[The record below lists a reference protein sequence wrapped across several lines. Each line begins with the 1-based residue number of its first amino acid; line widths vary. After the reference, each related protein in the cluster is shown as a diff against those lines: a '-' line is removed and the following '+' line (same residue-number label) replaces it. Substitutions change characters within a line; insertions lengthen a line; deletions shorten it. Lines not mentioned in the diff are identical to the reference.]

1 MGLFDKSKKSETR
14 TCNFTNLS
22 ECPYA
27 SVDECKFNKKNC
39 FRKKKAPIFT
49 ITTLKILVV
58 ILIGLLIAL
67 VSIYLD
73 AKVKFTG
80 SHLVFGALSSIA
92 VSLIAGA
99 VLAWMIDIPSKLKE
113 YENSIVNALVSNNYL
128 KSLDEERLT
137 QLRKDVTEQL
147 HKVNVPC
154 MARGLIDI
162 DQKICN
168 LLKQPYYTRY
178 RQTVV
183 CKKDEVN
190 GVIVKHHTIDYK
202 LINPYSVNS
211 KATEYISIANLV
223 LSNGKDNMKDK
234 AITDVRIR
242 CIIDDGQ
249 AKNLSSEIE
258 FDSSSVDSRETFYDT
273 KVELV
278 AKNDSYKGDKKG
290 LKIEFDKS
298 LEVKMSYDIVVDKDD
313 ISFTKR
319 LRHPAKN
326 FRLDYTFETTS
337 PIKIFGQ
344 LFGTELKQSDFLIR
358 YPLPNSV
365 SLESFEWLLPDN
377 GAIVVTYLSLIHI

>member
-14 TCNFTNLS
+14 TCNFANLS

-58 ILIGLLIAL
+58 ILVGLLIAL

-73 AKVKFTG
+73 ANVKFTG

-234 AITDVRIR
+234 AITDVHIR

-249 AKNLSSEIE
+249 AKDLSSEIE

-377 GAIVVTYLSLIHI
+377 GAIVVTYI

>member
-49 ITTLKILVV
+49 FTTLKILVV
-58 ILIGLLIAL
+58 ILVGLLITL

-73 AKVKFTG
+73 ANVKFTG

-99 VLAWMIDIPSKLKE
+99 VLAWMIYIPSKLKE

-183 CKKDEVN
+183 CKKDEEN

-377 GAIVVTYLSLIHI
+377 GAIVVTYI

>member
-49 ITTLKILVV
+49 ITSLKILVV

-73 AKVKFTG
+73 AKIKFTG

-178 RQTVV
+178 RQIVV

-377 GAIVVTYLSLIHI
+377 GAIVVTYI

>member
-58 ILIGLLIAL
+58 ILVGLLITL

-73 AKVKFTG
+73 ANVKFTG

-249 AKNLSSEIE
+249 AQDLSSEIE

-377 GAIVVTYLSLIHI
+377 GAIVVTYI

>member
-39 FRKKKAPIFT
+39 FRKKKTPIFT

-58 ILIGLLIAL
+58 ILIGLLITL

-73 AKVKFTG
+73 AKVKFSG

-178 RQTVV
+178 RQIVV

-290 LKIEFDKS
+290 LKIEFEKS

-377 GAIVVTYLSLIHI
+377 GAIVVTYI

>member
-58 ILIGLLIAL
+58 ILVGLLIAL

-73 AKVKFTG
+73 ANVKFTG

-242 CIIDDGQ
+242 CIIDDDLAQ
-249 AKNLSSEIE
+249 DLSSEIE

-278 AKNDSYKGDKKG
+278 AKNDKYKGDKKG

-377 GAIVVTYLSLIHI
+377 GAIVVTYI

>member
-14 TCNFTNLS
+14 TCNFANLS

-39 FRKKKAPIFT
+39 FRRKKAPIFT

-58 ILIGLLIAL
+58 ILVGLLIAL

-73 AKVKFTG
+73 ANVKFTG

-234 AITDVRIR
+234 AITDVHIR

-249 AKNLSSEIE
+249 AKDLSSEIE

-377 GAIVVTYLSLIHI
+377 GAIVVTYI

>member
-22 ECPYA
+22 ECPCA

-183 CKKDEVN
+183 CKKDEEN

-249 AKNLSSEIE
+249 AQNLSSEIE

-278 AKNDSYKGDKKG
+278 AKKDSYKGDKKG

-377 GAIVVTYLSLIHI
+377 GAIVVTYI

>member
-39 FRKKKAPIFT
+39 FRKKKTPIFT

-58 ILIGLLIAL
+58 ILIGLLITL

-73 AKVKFTG
+73 AKVKFSG

-162 DQKICN
+162 DQKKCN

-178 RQTVV
+178 RQIVV

-377 GAIVVTYLSLIHI
+377 GAIVVTYI

>member
-178 RQTVV
+178 RQIVV
-183 CKKDEVN
+183 CKKEEVN

-377 GAIVVTYLSLIHI
+377 GAIVVTYI

>member
-39 FRKKKAPIFT
+39 FRKKKTPIFT

-58 ILIGLLIAL
+58 ILIGLLITL

-73 AKVKFTG
+73 AKVKFSG

-183 CKKDEVN
+183 CKKDEEN
-190 GVIVKHHTIDYK
+190 GVIVKHHTINYK

-249 AKNLSSEIE
+249 TQDLSSEIE

-377 GAIVVTYLSLIHI
+377 GAIVVTYI

>member
-27 SVDECKFNKKNC
+27 SVDGCKFNKKNC
-39 FRKKKAPIFT
+39 FRKKKTPIFT

-58 ILIGLLIAL
+58 ILIGLLITL

-73 AKVKFTG
+73 AKVKFSG

-178 RQTVV
+178 RQIVV

-377 GAIVVTYLSLIHI
+377 GAIVVTYI

>member
-377 GAIVVTYLSLIHI
+377 GAIVVTYI

>member
-58 ILIGLLIAL
+58 ILVGLLITL

-73 AKVKFTG
+73 ANVKFTG

-249 AKNLSSEIE
+249 AQNLSSEIE

-377 GAIVVTYLSLIHI
+377 GAIVVTYI

>member
-58 ILIGLLIAL
+58 ILVGLLITL

-73 AKVKFTG
+73 ANVKFTG

-113 YENSIVNALVSNNYL
+113 YENSIVNVLVSNNYL

-223 LSNGKDNMKDK
+223 LSNGKDNMTDK

-249 AKNLSSEIE
+249 AQDLSSEIE

-278 AKNDSYKGDKKG
+278 AKNDKYKGDKKG

-377 GAIVVTYLSLIHI
+377 GAIVVTYI

>member
-1 MGLFDKSKKSETR
+1 MGLFDKSKKFETR

-183 CKKDEVN
+183 CKKDEEN

-249 AKNLSSEIE
+249 AQNLSSEIE

-278 AKNDSYKGDKKG
+278 AKKDSYKGDKKG

-377 GAIVVTYLSLIHI
+377 GAIVVTYI

>member
-22 ECPYA
+22 ECPYV
-27 SVDECKFNKKNC
+27 SVDECKFNKKNS

-58 ILIGLLIAL
+58 ILVGLLITL

-73 AKVKFTG
+73 ANVKFTG

-242 CIIDDGQ
+242 CIIDDGLAQ
-249 AKNLSSEIE
+249 DLSSEIE

-278 AKNDSYKGDKKG
+278 AKKDSYKGDKKG

-377 GAIVVTYLSLIHI
+377 GAIVVTYI

>member
-183 CKKDEVN
+183 CKKDEEN

-249 AKNLSSEIE
+249 AQNLSSEIE

-273 KVELV
+273 KVELI
-278 AKNDSYKGDKKG
+278 AKKDSYKGDKKG

-377 GAIVVTYLSLIHI
+377 GAIVVTYI

>member
-1 MGLFDKSKKSETR
+1 MGLFDKGKKFETR

-183 CKKDEVN
+183 CKKDEEN

-249 AKNLSSEIE
+249 AQNLSSEIE

-278 AKNDSYKGDKKG
+278 AKKDSYKGDKKG

-377 GAIVVTYLSLIHI
+377 GAIVVTYI

>member
-58 ILIGLLIAL
+58 ILVGLLITL

-73 AKVKFTG
+73 ANVKFTG

-99 VLAWMIDIPSKLKE
+99 VLAWMIDISSKLKE

-249 AKNLSSEIE
+249 AQDLSSDIE
-258 FDSSSVDSRETFYDT
+258 FESSSVDSRETFYDT

-319 LRHPAKN
+319 LRHPAKD

-377 GAIVVTYLSLIHI
+377 GAIVVTYI

>member
-58 ILIGLLIAL
+58 ILVGLLITL

-73 AKVKFTG
+73 ANVKFTG

-183 CKKDEVN
+183 CKKDEEN

-249 AKNLSSEIE
+249 AQNLSSEIE

-278 AKNDSYKGDKKG
+278 AKKDSYKGDKKG

-377 GAIVVTYLSLIHI
+377 GAIVVTYI

>member
-1 MGLFDKSKKSETR
+1 MGLFDKSKKFETR

-58 ILIGLLIAL
+58 ILIGLLITL

-183 CKKDEVN
+183 CKKDEEN

-249 AKNLSSEIE
+249 AQNLSSEIE

-278 AKNDSYKGDKKG
+278 AKKDSYKGDKKG

-377 GAIVVTYLSLIHI
+377 GAIVVTYI

>member
-183 CKKDEVN
+183 CKKDEEN

-249 AKNLSSEIE
+249 AQNLSSEIE

-377 GAIVVTYLSLIHI
+377 GAIVVTYI

>member
-39 FRKKKAPIFT
+39 FRKKKTPIFT

-58 ILIGLLIAL
+58 ILIGLLITL

-73 AKVKFTG
+73 AKVKFSG

-249 AKNLSSEIE
+249 TQDLSSEIE

-278 AKNDSYKGDKKG
+278 AKKDSYKGDKKG

-377 GAIVVTYLSLIHI
+377 GAIVVTYI

>member
-39 FRKKKAPIFT
+39 FRKKKAPVFT

-58 ILIGLLIAL
+58 ILVGLLITL

-73 AKVKFTG
+73 ANVKFTG

-249 AKNLSSEIE
+249 AQDLSSEIE

-278 AKNDSYKGDKKG
+278 AKNDKYKGDKKG

-377 GAIVVTYLSLIHI
+377 GAIVVTYI

>member
-178 RQTVV
+178 RQIVV

-377 GAIVVTYLSLIHI
+377 GAIVVTYI

>member
-39 FRKKKAPIFT
+39 FRKKKTPIFT

-58 ILIGLLIAL
+58 ILIGLLITL

-73 AKVKFTG
+73 AKVKFSG

-183 CKKDEVN
+183 CKKDEEN

-249 AKNLSSEIE
+249 AQNLSSEIE

-377 GAIVVTYLSLIHI
+377 GAIVVTYI

>member
-1 MGLFDKSKKSETR
+1 MGLFDKTKKSETR

-58 ILIGLLIAL
+58 ILVGLLITL

-73 AKVKFTG
+73 ANVKFTG

-183 CKKDEVN
+183 CKKNEVN

-249 AKNLSSEIE
+249 AQNLSSEIE

-377 GAIVVTYLSLIHI
+377 GAIVVTYI

>member
-49 ITTLKILVV
+49 FTTLKILVV
-58 ILIGLLIAL
+58 ILVGLLITL

-73 AKVKFTG
+73 ANVKFTG

-178 RQTVV
+178 RQIVV

-223 LSNGKDNMKDK
+223 LANGKDNMKDK

-377 GAIVVTYLSLIHI
+377 GAIVVTYI

>member
-58 ILIGLLIAL
+58 ILVGLLITL

-73 AKVKFTG
+73 ANVKFTG

-99 VLAWMIDIPSKLKE
+99 VLAWMIDISSKLKE

-190 GVIVKHHTIDYK
+190 SVIVKHHTIDYK

-249 AKNLSSEIE
+249 AQDLSSDIE
-258 FDSSSVDSRETFYDT
+258 FESSSVDSRETFYDT

-377 GAIVVTYLSLIHI
+377 GAIVVTYI

>member
-1 MGLFDKSKKSETR
+1 MGLFDKTKKSETR

-58 ILIGLLIAL
+58 ILVGLLITL

-73 AKVKFTG
+73 ANVKFTG

-249 AKNLSSEIE
+249 AQNLSSEIE

-377 GAIVVTYLSLIHI
+377 GAIVVTYI

>member
-113 YENSIVNALVSNNYL
+113 CENSIVNALVSNNYL

-183 CKKDEVN
+183 CKKDEEN

-249 AKNLSSEIE
+249 AQNLSSEIE

-278 AKNDSYKGDKKG
+278 AKKDSYKGDKKG

-377 GAIVVTYLSLIHI
+377 GAIVVTYI

>member
-49 ITTLKILVV
+49 FTTLKILVV
-58 ILIGLLIAL
+58 ILVGLLITL

-73 AKVKFTG
+73 ANVKFTG

-113 YENSIVNALVSNNYL
+113 YENSIVNALVSNNYF

-183 CKKDEVN
+183 CKKDEEN

-377 GAIVVTYLSLIHI
+377 GAIVVTYI

>member
-39 FRKKKAPIFT
+39 FRKKKTPIFT

-58 ILIGLLIAL
+58 ILIGLLITL

-73 AKVKFTG
+73 ANVKFTG

-249 AKNLSSEIE
+249 AQNLSSEIE

-377 GAIVVTYLSLIHI
+377 GAIVVTYI

>member
-49 ITTLKILVV
+49 FTTLKILVV
-58 ILIGLLIAL
+58 ILVGLLITL

-73 AKVKFTG
+73 ANVKFTG

-183 CKKDEVN
+183 CKKDEEN

-278 AKNDSYKGDKKG
+278 AKNDSYKGDKMG
-290 LKIEFDKS
+290 LKIEFDKY
-298 LEVKMSYDIVVDKDD
+298 LEVKISYDIVVDKDD

-377 GAIVVTYLSLIHI
+377 GAIVVTYI

>member
-39 FRKKKAPIFT
+39 FRKKKTPIFT

-58 ILIGLLIAL
+58 ILIGLLITL

-73 AKVKFTG
+73 AKVKFSG

-178 RQTVV
+178 RQIVV

-298 LEVKMSYDIVVDKDD
+298 LEVKMSYDIVVNKDD

-377 GAIVVTYLSLIHI
+377 GAIVVTYI

>member
-58 ILIGLLIAL
+58 ILVGLLITL

-73 AKVKFTG
+73 ANVKFTG

-137 QLRKDVTEQL
+137 LLRKDVTEQL

-162 DQKICN
+162 NQKICN

-249 AKNLSSEIE
+249 AQNLSSEIE

-377 GAIVVTYLSLIHI
+377 GAIVVTYI

>member
-58 ILIGLLIAL
+58 ILLGLLITL

-73 AKVKFTG
+73 ANVKFTG

-147 HKVNVPC
+147 HKVKVPC

-242 CIIDDGQ
+242 CIIDDDLAQ
-249 AKNLSSEIE
+249 DLSSEIE

-278 AKNDSYKGDKKG
+278 AKNDKYKGDKKG

-377 GAIVVTYLSLIHI
+377 GAIVVTYI

>member
-58 ILIGLLIAL
+58 ILVGLLIAL

-183 CKKDEVN
+183 CKKDEEN

-249 AKNLSSEIE
+249 AQNLSSEIE

-278 AKNDSYKGDKKG
+278 AKKDSYKGDKKG

-377 GAIVVTYLSLIHI
+377 GAIVVTYI

>member
-49 ITTLKILVV
+49 ITTLKIIVV
-58 ILIGLLIAL
+58 ILLGLLITL

-73 AKVKFTG
+73 ANVKFTG

-242 CIIDDGQ
+242 CIIDDDLAQ
-249 AKNLSSEIE
+249 DLSSEIE

-278 AKNDSYKGDKKG
+278 AKNDKYKGDKKG

-377 GAIVVTYLSLIHI
+377 GAIVVTYI